1 MKIIE
6 LIFDLSSGG
15 AERFVVDLSNELSR
29 TEDIVLMTLKN
40 DKVNSQQRRFY
51 FPELSSRVRYVNLG
65 LPDGLGLNAWR
76 TVYKAIKTEGAD
88 VLHIHLAPIVNF
100 CIPAL
105 FLLRNEL
112 TIVQTIHTDFKAG
125 HSGIIYR
132 MLFNTLGR
140 VHKMRWV
147 ALSGPNYS
155 DLTSRYPWALSCC
168 IRNGRG
174 PLAASENFEKVAA
187 EVNGYRNSPRT
198 VIFIHVARCIE
209 VKNQMMLVKAFNRFV
224 EGGADAQLLV
234 IGAGFDSVLG
244 EKIIE
249 SACPAIHFLGPRNN
263 VADYL
268 LNSDCFCLSSLYEG
282 LPISV
287 LEALMSGTP
296 VLSTPLPGVVDVVK
310 VGFNALISKDF
321 TENSYAEAL
330 GNVVER
336 LPVLKANAQAE
347 KDDERYT
354 IKTCAASYVDFFRQ
368 DAKILK

>member
-15 AERFVVDLSNELSR
+15 AERFVVDLSNELSK
-29 TEDIVLMTLKN
+29 TEDVILMTLKD
-40 DKVNSQQRRFY
+40 DKMNSRQRKFY
-51 FPELSSRVRYVNLG
+51 FPEMSSRVRYVNLG
-65 LPDGLGLNAWR
+65 LPDGLGLNTWW
-76 TVYKAIKTEGAD
+76 TVYKAIKAEDAD

-125 HSGIIYR
+125 HSNIIYR
-132 MLFNTLGR
+132 LLFNTLGR
-140 VHKMRWV
+140 VHKMRWA
-147 ALSGPNYS
+147 ALSSPNYK
-155 DLTSRYPWALSCC
+155 DLTTRYPWALSRC

-174 PLAASENFEKVAA
+174 PLVATENFENVAV
-187 EVNGYRNSPRT
+187 EINGYRNSPGT
-198 VIFIHVARCIE
+198 VIFIHIARCIE

-234 IGAGFDSVLG
+234 VGAGFDSVLG
-244 EKIIE
+244 QEIME
-249 SACPAIHFLGPRNN
+249 SACPAIHFLGVRNN
-263 VADYL
+263 IADYL

-287 LEALMSGTP
+287 IESLMSGTP

-310 VGFNALISKDF
+310 VGFNALTSKDF
-321 TENSYAEAL
+321 TESSYAEAL
-330 GNVVER
+330 GKVVEM
-336 LPVLKANAQAE
+336 LPDLKANAQAQ

-354 IKTCAASYVDFFRQ
+354 MKTCAAAYIDFFRLE
-368 DAKILK
+368 A